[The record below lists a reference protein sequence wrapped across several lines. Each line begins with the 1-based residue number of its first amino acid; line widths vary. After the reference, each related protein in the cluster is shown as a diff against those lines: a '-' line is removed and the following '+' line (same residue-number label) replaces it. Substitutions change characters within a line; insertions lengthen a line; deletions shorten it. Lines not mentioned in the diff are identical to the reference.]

1 MLAQRHRPH
10 TALWSPCHQGISSPQ
25 LWAALATSLG
35 TQGRWGF
42 PGGAGGNA
50 QCPPRLLDA
59 QRSCCARPLGSRL
72 AAGDL
77 QERRV
82 GHLETVWLARGGGP
96 CRGHSGSRVEDMW
109 EAGGNWGA
117 VGGSGGQV
125 RTTRGPHR
133 GHMQDATWVR
143 TGASGTMLGACGD
156 HTRAYVGAR
165 GGKSWWGAPMLGS
178 AEASRGV
185 LGAGISP
192 VHEGAPALRVTHP
205 PQLEPS
211 QLRPQPRRAE
221 RCCLHPVGPLPQAVG
236 RRAPVSGARF
246 RS

>member
-1 MLAQRHRPH
+1 MGPEAMRSAHPACWTL
-10 TALWSPCHQGISSPQ
+10 S
-25 LWAALATSLG
+25 AAAV
-35 TQGRWGF
+35 
-42 PGGAGGNA
+42 PG
-50 QCPPRLLDA
+50 P
-59 QRSCCARPLGSRL
+59 
-72 AAGDL
+72 
-77 QERRV
+77 
-82 GHLETVWLARGGGP
+82 WARGWPRGTCRKGAWGTWRPCGWHVEGDHAGVTVEVGWRTCGKQVGTGGQ
-96 CRGHSGSRVEDMW
+96 W
-109 EAGGNWGA
+109 
-117 VGGSGGQV
+117 GGSGGQA

-221 RCCLHPVGPLPQAVG
+221 RCCLHPVGPLSQAVG